1 MTMDLLNIINQIG
14 KEKGIDRE
22 KLIEV
27 VKDAVIS
34 ASKKRLGF
42 IDNLEAVF
50 NEKTGE
56 IDLFVIKK
64 IVDKVT
70 EPENEISMKDAVD
83 IKADAKLDDTVMV
96 PCSVEGLGRIAAQS
110 AKQVILQRVRDAER
124 ESVFSEYKDK
134 KGGMLSGM
142 VLREDRGDIIV
153 DLGKTEGIIYR
164 REQSFREKLKRGD
177 RITAYVIDIKKNT
190 RGPQVI
196 LSRTHPGLL
205 IKLFEME
212 VPEINDGIVEIKG
225 AARDIGGRSK
235 IAVSSNKK
243 DVDPVGACV
252 GMRGIRVQSI
262 VQELGGEKIDIV
274 EWSEDP
280 AVYVKNALAP
290 AKTSN
295 ILVNADDK
303 SITVI
308 VPDDQ
313 LSLAIGKKGQNVKLA
328 VKLLHC
334 KIDIKSESEYKKGL
348 ESLKEVSELE
358 SQEVEEFKT
367 PDPLTHNS

>member
-1 MTMDLLNIINQIG
+1 MDLLNIINQIG

-27 VKDAVIS
+27 IKDAVIS
-34 ASKKRLGF
+34 AYKKRLGF
-42 IDNLEAVF
+42 IENLEAVF

-56 IDLFVIKK
+56 IELFVIKK
-64 IVDKVT
+64 VVEKVG
-70 EPENEISMKDAVD
+70 EPENEISIKDAVK

-110 AKQVILQRVRDAER
+110 AKQVILQRVKDAER
-124 ESVFSEYKDK
+124 ESVFNEYKDK
-134 KGGMLSGM
+134 KGGLLNGM

-190 RGPQVI
+190 RGPQI
-196 LSRTHPGLL
+196 IMSRTHPGLL

-212 VPEINDGIVEIKG
+212 VPEIRDGIVEIKG
-225 AARDIGGRSK
+225 AARDPGGRSK
-235 IAVSSNKK
+235 IAVFSNKK
-243 DVDPVGACV
+243 DVDAVGACV

-262 VQELGGEKIDIV
+262 VQELRGEKIDIV

-290 AKTSN
+290 ARTSN
-295 ILVNADDK
+295 IIVNANDK
-303 SITVI
+303 SILVI
-308 VPDDQ
+308 VTDDQ

-328 VKLLHC
+328 VKLLHW
-334 KIDIKSESEYKKGL
+334 KIDIKSESEHKK
-348 ESLKEVSELE
+348 ELE
-358 SQEVEEFKT
+358 SGAPEHQEPEHQT
-367 PDPLTHNS
+367 